1 MVIGA
6 LASRNG
12 RVLIYLL
19 IKNGTGMR
27 NAIVQLCLVII
38 GVSSIHAV
46 KLLQTSSF
54 HVRMFPTDGAGK
66 VWAIQGK
73 DSVEMTSVDGQY
85 YLRSIN
91 PGYWQIFV
99 EANTPYRNTRYDV
112 TVKPGGDKDLGE
124 IRLQDE

>member
-1 MVIGA
+1 MVIGT
-6 LASRNG
+6 LASGNG
-12 RVLIYLL
+12 RAFYLL
-19 IKNGTGMR
+19 IKIGTGMR

-38 GVSSIHAV
+38 GISSIHAV

-54 HVRMFPTDGAGK
+54 HVRMFPADGVDK
-66 VWAIQGK
+66 VWAIQGR
-73 DSVEMTSVDGQY
+73 DSVEMTLVDGQY

-99 EANTPYRNTRYDV
+99 EANTPYRNTRYDM

-124 IRLQDE
+124 IRLQAE